1 LEHSIISKLYPPLL
15 YYVISLATATTTA
28 TATATATD
36 ADADAATDAATDA
49 TNTTGVAV
57 IIPGGGRQL
66 NGHVNNNQSYER

>member
-1 LEHSIISKLYPPLL
+1 MEHSIISKLYPPLL
-15 YYVISLATATTTA
+15 YYVISLATATT

>member
-15 YYVISLATATTTA
+15 YYVISLATATT
-28 TATATATD
+28 TATD

>member
-15 YYVISLATATTTA
+15 YYVISLATATTT
-28 TATATATD
+28 
-36 ADADAATDAATDA
+36 DAATDAATDATTDTTTDATTDA

>member
-15 YYVISLATATTTA
+15 YYVISLATA

>member
-15 YYVISLATATTTA
+15 YYVISLATATT

>member
-15 YYVISLATATTTA
+15 YYVISLA